1 MSFNVFSDIS
11 ILIKKKKERKD
22 LKIQEKVGKIFDM
35 DIKVF

>member
-1 MSFNVFSDIS
+1 MYSVTFPYW
-11 ILIKKKKERKD
+11 LKKKKERKD

>member
-11 ILIKKKKERKD
+11 ILIKKKERKD